1 MNEYLIWINT
11 YIRVYIMIEYLYTM
25 YSTRTVQTT
34 DYRYVVQVTV
44 SEYAS
49 RGIRLDIL
57 VC

>member
-1 MNEYLIWINT
+1 
-11 YIRVYIMIEYLYTM
+11 MIEYLYTM